1 MIRLFHTKYACKHEQ
16 ETMIINE
23 VFNQKRCYAQMYH
36 QCIQPAAEHQATVE
50 IAKSLK
56 KKNLDVNGPT
66 EYCKKKN
73 ADQNSGQSGPFDPQ
87 MVQHH
92 LATMT
97 HPSGFRKPDPDAPG
111 EPRKL
116 LDFWWF

>member
-1 MIRLFHTKYACKHEQ
+1 MHKCITNASNPQPNIRQLL
-16 ETMIINE
+16 
-23 VFNQKRCYAQMYH
+23 
-36 QCIQPAAEHQATVE
+36 
-50 IAKSLK
+50 KSPSLKK

-66 EYCKKKN
+66 EYCKKKT